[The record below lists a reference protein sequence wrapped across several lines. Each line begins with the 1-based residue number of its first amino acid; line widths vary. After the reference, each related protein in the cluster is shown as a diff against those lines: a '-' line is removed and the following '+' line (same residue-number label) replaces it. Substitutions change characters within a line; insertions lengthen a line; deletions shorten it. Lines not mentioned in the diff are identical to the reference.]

1 MPMNKKRYPPDWKE
15 ISLRTRE
22 RDGQRCKFCGV
33 ANHALILRRPDSSE
47 YILYDMDKDVHIAQ
61 DGTWIKLSE
70 LPDWAADKK
79 YTEVVLTVAHLGVAY
94 PDGTPGN
101 KHDKMDCRDENLASL
116 CQRCHLRYDTD
127 EHVAN
132 RRVSKRRKHEQL
144 TGQKSLFEVTK

>member
-1 MPMNKKRYPPDWKE
+1 MPMDKKRYPSDWKT
-15 ISLRTRE
+15 ISQRIRE

-33 ANHALILRRPDSSE
+33 QNHILILRKPKSAEYLIVIPGDDGCMTPDGN
-47 YILYDMDKDVHIAQ
+47 YIQADD
-61 DGTWIKLSE
+61 
-70 LPDWAADKK
+70 LPDWTIDTP

-116 CQRCHLRYDTD
+116 CQRCHLSYDMD

-132 RRVSKRRKHEQL
+132 RRANKRRKHEHL
-144 TGQKSLFEVTK
+144 TGQKSLFEVSE